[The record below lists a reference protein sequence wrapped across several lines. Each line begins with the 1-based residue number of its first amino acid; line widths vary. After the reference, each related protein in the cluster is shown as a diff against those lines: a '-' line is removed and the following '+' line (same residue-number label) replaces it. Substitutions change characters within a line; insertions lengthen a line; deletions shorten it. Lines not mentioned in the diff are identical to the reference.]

1 MTQSLLTPS
10 QLSRRSLLRGAA
22 LGAGVVTVP
31 GLLAACS
38 GGGGSSGG
46 SGGAKQQNITFG
58 SNYSD
63 PTPMKALQAV
73 VDGYTKKSGNTVKV
87 NTVAHNDYQTN
98 ITRYLQANPD
108 DVAAWFAGYRMQFFA
123 QKGYLE
129 DISDVWSGLN
139 GFTDAL
145 KAASTGADGKQYFVP
160 IYNYTW
166 ALFYRKSTFQQKGY
180 QPPKNWDDYIA
191 LAKKIKADGGVPI
204 GFSDQDGWPAM
215 GTFDY
220 INMRKNGYQF
230 HVDLMAGKESWE
242 DQKVKDVF
250 GLWASLFDQG
260 LYQPGANGRT
270 WEQAGTSFA
279 KKEVAM
285 VVFGTPH
292 VALQTPQADHA
303 DIGITPF
310 PIIDEANGTDSVE
323 APIDGFM
330 LPKKAKNKEGGKDLL
345 KYIGTPDAENAYLKV
360 DNSNIAV
367 NSKADTSG
375 YEQLQKDSAALAAS
389 AKHISQYL
397 DRDTR
402 PDFAQTVV
410 IKAFQSFIDKHSKS
424 DIDALCK
431 SMQDQAKAIFSQPVS

>member
-22 LGAGVVTVP
+22 VGAGVVTVP

-38 GGGGSSGG
+38 GGGGGSGS
-46 SGGAKQQNITFG
+46 SGGAKSQTISLG

-63 PTPMKALQAV
+63 PTPKKAIQDMMDA
-73 VDGYTKKSGNTVKV
+73 YQKKSGNTVKV

-98 ITRYLQANPD
+98 ITRYLQGNPD
-108 DVAAWFAGYRMQFFA
+108 DAAAWFAGYRMQFFA
-123 QKGYLE
+123 QKGYLA
-129 DISDVWSGLN
+129 DVSDVWSGLT
-139 GFTDAL
+139 GFSDAL
-145 KAASTGADGKQYFVP
+145 KQASTGTDGKQYFIP
-160 IYNYTW
+160 LYNYAW
-166 ALFYRKSTFQQKGY
+166 ALFYRKSTFQAKGY
-180 QPPKNWDDYIA
+180 QPPKTWDEYVA
-191 LAKKIKADGGVPI
+191 LAKKMKADGIVPI
-204 GFSDQDGWPAM
+204 GFSEKDGWPAM

-230 HVDLMAGKESWE
+230 HVDLMAGKGSWT

-250 GLWASLFDQG
+250 GMWASLFDQG

-270 WEQAGTSFA
+270 WEEAGTSFA
-279 KKEVAM
+279 KKEVGL

-292 VALQTPQADHA
+292 VGLQTPKAEHD
-303 DIGITPF
+303 DIGIVPF
-310 PIIDEANGTDSVE
+310 PAIDPANGTDSIE

-330 LPKKAKNKEGGKDLL
+330 LPAKAKNVAGGKDLL
-345 KYIGTPDAENAYLKV
+345 KWLGSPEAENTYLKS
-360 DNSNIAV
+360 DPNNIAV
-367 NSKADTSG
+367 NSAADTG
-375 YEQLQKDSAALAAS
+375 NYEGLQKDSAALVAQ

-410 IKAFQSFIDKHSKS
+410 IKAFQSFVDKHSKA
-424 DIDALCK
+424 DIDAMCANMEDQKK
-431 SMQDQAKAIFSQPVS
+431 SIFSQPVS